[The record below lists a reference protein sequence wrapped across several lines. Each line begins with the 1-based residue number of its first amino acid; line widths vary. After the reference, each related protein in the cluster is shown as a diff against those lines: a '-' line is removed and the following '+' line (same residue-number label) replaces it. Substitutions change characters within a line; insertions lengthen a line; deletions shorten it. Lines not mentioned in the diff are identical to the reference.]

1 MATITHASRLEAG
14 RRIFMRIVVGVDGSQ
29 QALEAARQSALL
41 EDVDGQL
48 TLLAAWDIAPTIVG
62 GTGSEVPYY
71 YDEDLQRSHAENAVR
86 TARDYVDLYSA
97 ATTMLVRGA
106 PAAALLE
113 EIDRNEDTL
122 VAVGSGGPRLLG
134 IVEGSVTAEIIHR
147 APCSVLV
154 ARPAQ
159 DGFPRRIV
167 VGVDGSAESAA
178 AYAAARYL
186 AERFDATLS
195 TVVAGAGKGVD
206 KRLVAA
212 ITDGRHDDSPLP
224 PVEALTAAARGADL
238 VVVGSRGLHGVRSLG
253 SVSER
258 VAHSAACSVLV
269 VRTPVWQRVAE
280 ELGR

>member
-14 RRIFMRIVVGVDGSQ
+14 RWIFTRIVVGVDGSQ

-48 TLLAAWDIAPTIVG
+48 TLFAAWDIAPTIVG

-106 PAAALLE
+106 PTAALLE

-122 VAVGSGGPRLLG
+122 VAVGSGRPRLLG

-147 APCSVLV
+147 APCSVLI

-178 AYAAARYL
+178 AYAAARYA

-195 TVVAGAGKGVD
+195 TVVAGAGKRVD

-269 VRTPVWQRVAE
+269 VRTPAWQRVAE